1 MENFCSY
8 PWTMTVEIM
17 ISAVQKPAFVS
28 LKHGA
33 IIHLSYW
40 QKTKVCILTE
50 RKSISIWTEEN
61 DTFGVL
67 STFRILCKRTKSH
80 SLQSA
85 QTQTATRSKKV
96 NERKERQAWATETA
110 LWLWL
115 EGPCH
120 PECMPV
126 CWKLAEEEGQACDH
140 FTEMSRMFGHSSVL
154 NKHHWSL
161 HPSLPP
167 CLQCWLRQNIYE
179 CLCVGL
185 PMCTPTDSVYQQAQ
199 CWGLS
204 VSVCACL
211 IICLNV
217 YIHQ

>member
-1 MENFCSY
+1 ME
-8 PWTMTVEIM
+8 TT
-17 ISAVQKPAFVS
+17 
-28 LKHGA
+28 
-33 IIHLSYW
+33 
-40 QKTKVCILTE
+40 
-50 RKSISIWTEEN
+50 
-61 DTFGVL
+61 
-67 STFRILCKRTKSH
+67 
-80 SLQSA
+80 
-85 QTQTATRSKKV
+85 
-96 NERKERQAWATETA
+96 

-120 PECMPV
+120 PECMPA

-154 NKHHWSL
+154 NKHPWSL

-185 PMCTPTDSVYQQAQ
+185 PICTPTDSVYQQAQ

-204 VSVCACL
+204 VSICAWL

-217 YIHQ
+217 YTSIKYKFGFWCVMSMHGCLHTFIYEYVCKWLRRRMMACGKLVLLRAAVVWTCAAAKKNCGRKSLLIEHEACHLKLESSKTQKPQQAGISAVLY